1 MEMKIA
7 RKSNNTIFSG
17 QITAHI
23 TRAEDISK
31 IKPARI
37 NWDKWPENVTDM
49 EAGANGKRR
58 SNHMDISLDEIDERI
73 ITLDASKIHNE

>member
-37 NWDKWPENVTDM
+37 NLEKHQ
-49 EAGANGKRR
+49 KK
-58 SNHMDISLDEIDERI
+58 MDSV
-73 ITLDASKIHNE
+73 